1 MEKFN
6 NILKIEWKQLYL
18 GTKSAKHPFH
28 KFILSNSNNNQ
39 PESRIIILR
48 SVIEDKG
55 VIGFN
60 TDKRS
65 PKYKAL
71 VKNNSVSVLFYDEE
85 RKIQLRIK
93 GKTYISSETKR
104 RKTWDEMAL
113 ESRLCYMGKFSPSS
127 TITKYEP
134 NIPLQKITEISNKE
148 YSKGYINF
156 ISFEIII
163 DSIDWLYLNSS
174 GHKRI
179 KFELND
185 NNIKSY
191 WLAT

>member
-1 MEKFN
+1 MDFQET
-6 NILKIEWKQLYL
+6 LEIEWGCLSDSI
-18 GTKSAKHPFH
+18 KSANHPFH
-28 KFILSNSNNNQ
+28 HFVLSNSINDV
-39 PESRIIILR
+39 PESRTIILR
-48 SVIEDKG
+48 TINKQKRL
-55 VIGFN
+55 IGFN

-93 GKTYISSETKR
+93 GKTYLSSETKR

-163 DSIDWLYLNSS
+163 DSIDWLYLHSS